1 MANPELQEKIAISD
15 PNVAKIKAYIDNMYN
30 FRNSQGQMDFSVMRD
45 YATMSIGS
53 NWNLLNAFL
62 LQEQNKLT
70 ELGCK
75 LSEAKAAAYHDAKVG
90 RGKRGYE
97 VGATDM
103 KYVID
108 GDPAVVKYTRDYF
121 TQDNT
126 VKYLAR
132 QLSTMEYFVS
142 NVKSLTEIH
151 RHVVEY
157 GASAK

>member
-15 PNVAKIKAYIDNMYN
+15 PVVARIKAYIDNMYN
-30 FRNSQGQMDFSVMRD
+30 FRNAQGQMDFSVMRD

-53 NWNLLNAFL
+53 NWNLLNAYL
-62 LQEQNKLT
+62 LQEQNKLI
-70 ELGCK
+70 EIGCK
-75 LSEAKAAAYHDAKVG
+75 LSEAKLAAYHDAKVG

-97 VGATDM
+97 VSATDM

-108 GDPAVVKYTRDYF
+108 GDPTVVQSTRDYF
-121 TQDNT
+121 TQENI

-157 GASAK
+157 GSSAK